1 MLLSAY
7 YNISD
12 YVMHVVLNSYL
23 YNTLH
28 EILVLSKLCYTI
40 QLTIMIL
47 AVLPVFVTG
56 TVADASALSTG
67 GDRMLQQ

>member
-12 YVMHVVLNSYL
+12 YVIHAVLNSYI

-28 EILVLSKLCYTI
+28 EILLLSKLCYTI
-40 QLTIMIL
+40 QLTIMIP

-56 TVADASALSTG
+56 TVADESALSTG

>member
-28 EILVLSKLCYTI
+28 EILLLSKLCYTI

-56 TVADASALSTG
+56 TVADESALSTG